1 MDQDYYSI
9 GELAEISGTTVRTI
23 QYYDQIGLLEAKRS
37 ESNLRYY
44 TQFDLVK
51 LQQILFYK
59 RVDFPLK
66 EIKEL
71 VRNVNSNNDL
81 VQVLETICYSFSK
94 RNGN

>member
-44 TQFDLVK
+44 TQFD
-51 LQQILFYK
+51 
-59 RVDFPLK
+59 
-66 EIKEL
+66 
-71 VRNVNSNNDL
+71 
-81 VQVLETICYSFSK
+81 
-94 RNGN
+94 